1 MAPPAARRLA
11 GPQALFLRVRTLL
24 RTNQAAQAAQ
34 LATADLAR
42 HTRSGSTH
50 DGWLWRTAG
59 LFRSYDQPHLA
70 LRLFAR
76 LQRRLPVP
84 THARVAALQAAS
96 QLVWNDPR
104 PEPQRPPDPGHHA
117 QHAHLAHSLLEL
129 ASHHLRGASTPRT
142 TAPTPNTR
150 VLEVVL
156 ANILKLGDMDWIVSI
171 LRDFYP
177 RYTHQLGL
185 HLYPPSPSGSHT
197 PPSEGPLAPDELPS
211 GRLVKFLVTGYMA
224 CKDLRRAYGVVC
236 FHRRAVEQ
244 AGASEAR
251 EVTAEVTFL
260 RGVSRTTQGGLARRM
275 GMVAGVL
282 ESLGRR
288 GGVELDSYA
297 LDGLL
302 EMRYRMR
309 AGWGF
314 RRPQQATLAVL
325 AAALARLLAL
335 FLLHRARP
343 PILRPP
349 PPGHNTLIQG
359 PHQGQHTINSWKYR
373 PSPLIIG
380 LLLRALRD
388 LLRFQ
393 TRPTPRPALPT
404 EGAAAIKSPRKRRPS
419 PGTHRAIL
427 AQILALDHHARA
439 ALCRPLAGRPAE
451 DERLP
456 TRLDLLP
463 AKNVLLLVECLLL
476 ARDYAAVW
484 VLLARPTVS
493 AEARAAAH
501 ALVHPLRAALH
512 PTHPA
517 PHGLN
522 ALLRPTS
529 ARRVAADTDAPSIAR
544 SMARRARRRRAR
556 DSPPRPKAS
565 TRPSC
570 APPRSPISPSVQFL
584 RKAAAVAQLD
594 LIAYGIAPPDAGH
607 SLDQ

>member
-76 LQRRLPVP
+76 LQRRLPAP

-185 HLYPPSPSGSHT
+185 HLYPPSSSGSET
-197 PPSEGPLAPDELPS
+197 LPSEGPLAPDELPS

-260 RGVSRTTQGGLARRM
+260 RGVSRTMQGGLARRM

-314 RRPQQATLAVL
+314 RRPQQ
-325 AAALARLLAL
+325 
-335 FLLHRARP
+335 
-343 PILRPP
+343 
-349 PPGHNTLIQG
+349 
-359 PHQGQHTINSWKYR
+359 
-373 PSPLIIG
+373 
-380 LLLRALRD
+380 
-388 LLRFQ
+388 
-393 TRPTPRPALPT
+393 
-404 EGAAAIKSPRKRRPS
+404 
-419 PGTHRAIL
+419 
-427 AQILALDHHARA
+427 
-439 ALCRPLAGRPAE
+439 
-451 DERLP
+451 
-456 TRLDLLP
+456 
-463 AKNVLLLVECLLL
+463 CLLL

-484 VLLARPTVS
+484 VLLARPTVLL
-493 AEARAAAH
+493 AD
-501 ALVHPLRAALH
+501 LR
-512 PTHPA
+512 
-517 PHGLN
+517 
-522 ALLRPTS
+522 
-529 ARRVAADTDAPSIAR
+529 VCFAADTDAVHRSLQWPAELAAVARWIAAETQ
-544 SMARRARRRRAR
+544 SLDPPFVRAAAL
-556 DSPPRPKAS
+556 SHFS
-565 TRPSC
+565 LE
-570 APPRSPISPSVQFL
+570 FL